1 VLLVGRYL
9 GRKFISFVGVLFLV
23 SLITFITL
31 QVLPGD
37 PALLILGTESSPQA
51 LAALRSQLGLDKP
64 ASVRFG
70 QWLVSFV
77 QGDFGTSL
85 RYNMPVQNL
94 VAQALPVTLN
104 LALWAVLISLISAI
118 TVGVLSAA
126 YTGQW
131 WGKLVRILSQLGS
144 GEFVEK

>member
-1 VLLVGRYL
+1 M
-9 GRKFISFVGVLFLV
+9 
-23 SLITFITL
+23 
-31 QVLPGD
+31 
-37 PALLILGTESSPQA
+37 ILGTESSPQA

-131 WGKLVRILSQLGS
+131 WGKLVRILSQLGMAVPQFWIGIVLIQVFAVKFRLLPAGGFS
-144 GEFVEK
+144 SWKSLI